1 MGKKELKNRTM
12 VVRLSESEL
21 KEIQNFIDFSGIDQS
36 TFMRNCMQKEIN
48 DFEKRYEGQEFAAW
62 TVTPK
67 EKAAKRISDIDVKEK
82 RELDDSFFKNATIPD
97 QSLISCGS
105 DVERNPVDMIRI
117 ELFTYEELGLPED
130 HHINWDSPLV
140 GLLIRYLRFC
150 NNNFNLGQQ

>member
-1 MGKKELKNRTM
+1 M

-36 TFMRNCMQKEIN
+36 TFMRNSMRKEIN
-48 DFEKRYEGQEFAAW
+48 DFEKRYERQEFAAW

-97 QSLISCGS
+97 QSLISHGGS
-105 DVERNPVDMIRI
+105 EVERNLVDMIRI
-117 ELFTYEELGLPED
+117 EIFIYEELGLPED
-130 HHINWDSPLV
+130 YHINWDSPLV
-140 GLLIRYLRFC
+140 GLLIRYFRFC
-150 NNNFNLGQQ
+150 NDKISLSQ